1 MTLLR
6 SLATFAGVHTSQP
19 IVSAVLG
26 VIPARLGSERLPRKP
41 LHPIAGRPLIEW
53 VWRRASAIPTVD
65 RIVVATEAEEVA
77 RACVAFGAEVV
88 LTSPAHPSGTDR
100 VAEVAAL
107 SSFEGFDV
115 ILNIQGD
122 EPFMPDDAV
131 AGAVAMVRQGW
142 DVGTVAGPMLTLEA
156 LRDPAVVKVVRN
168 DRGGALYFSR
178 AAIPHL
184 RGGDP
189 TPADLA
195 SDRWLR
201 HIGVYAFT
209 PQALRRWVSLPEGE
223 LERTE
228 RLEQLRALSAGLE
241 IGVAVV
247 ATAEGGID
255 TPEDAR
261 RAEERLRRERE
272 TMDRETGE

>member
-1 MTLLR
+1 M
-6 SLATFAGVHTSQP
+6 
-19 IVSAVLG
+19 SAVLG

-53 VWRRASAIPTVD
+53 VWRRVREIAAVD
-65 RIVVATEAEEVA
+65 RLVVATESREVVD
-77 RACVAFGAEVV
+77 ACAAFGAEAI
-88 LTSPAHPSGTDR
+88 LTSPAHLSGTDR

-107 SSFEGFDV
+107 EEAAGYDV

-122 EPFMPDDAV
+122 EPFMRVDAIT
-131 AGAVAMVRQGW
+131 AAIALVREGW
-142 DVGTVAGPMLTLEA
+142 DVGTAAGPVLTLDA
-156 LRDPAVVKVVRN
+156 LDDPAVVKVVRN

-184 RGGDP
+184 RGAEP
-189 TPADLA
+189 TPSDLA

-201 HIGVYAFT
+201 HIGIYAFS
-209 PQALRRWVSLPEGE
+209 PEALRRWVGLPEGV
-223 LERTE
+223 LEGIE
-228 RLEQLRALSAGLE
+228 RLEQLRALAAGLE

-247 ATAEGGID
+247 AVAEGGID

-261 RAEERLRRERE
+261 RAEARLRQEMG
-272 TMDRETGE
+272 TMHGETGA